1 MINLLLTIVM
11 MHDGQKIVEEYRFG
25 RYDNHASCY
34 VSFNRAAE
42 YGKERVKDLG
52 YKFEYLK
59 LECD

>member
-1 MINLLLTIVM
+1 